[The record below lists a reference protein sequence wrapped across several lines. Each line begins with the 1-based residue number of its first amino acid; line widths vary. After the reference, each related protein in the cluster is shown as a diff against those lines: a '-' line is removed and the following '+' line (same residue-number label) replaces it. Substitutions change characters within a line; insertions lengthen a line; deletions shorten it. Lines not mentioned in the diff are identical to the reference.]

1 MSKLPVLLLIIYI
14 LFSSEVLSQ
23 NLNLNIY
30 GENEKETAVIDSMNY
45 TKKHSDFASVNG
57 EIDSVQKTLFKLGY
71 IESKIKS
78 VSKNNDSIYTAFIQ
92 IQKNIIP
99 YIYTMIK

>member
-1 MSKLPVLLLIIYI
+1 VSKLPVSLLIIYI

-45 TKKHSDFASVNG
+45 TKKHSDFASVNA

-92 IQKNIIP
+92 LQKKI
-99 YIYTMIK
+99 